1 MDEISIEVIS
11 EKLGNKT
18 QIEIVNMIKEVIKE
32 LGLRNMRILEK
43 EVFDE
48 NITLKYGVIP
58 APSIAINGV
67 LMIIGRKPS
76 KKEIKDLILRATMTR
91 L

>member
-1 MDEISIEVIS
+1 MGEIVIEVIS
-11 EKLGNKT
+11 EKIGNKEHN
-18 QIEIVNMIKEVIKE
+18 EIVNIVREVIEEYKFK
-32 LGLRNMRILEK
+32 NVRIFER

-48 NITLKYGVIP
+48 NITPKYGVIP

-67 LMIIGRKPS
+67 LMVIGRKPL
-76 KKEIKDLILRATMTR
+76 KKEIKDLILRATMAS

>member
-1 MDEISIEVIS
+1 MDEIVIEVIS
-11 EKLGNKT
+11 EKIGSKEHS
-18 QIEIVNMIKEVIKE
+18 EIVNIVREVIEEYKFK
-32 LGLRNMRILEK
+32 NVRIFER

-58 APSIAINGV
+58 TPSIAINGV
-67 LMIIGRKPS
+67 LMVIGRKPL
-76 KKEIKDLILRATMTR
+76 KKEIKDLILRATMAN

>member
-11 EKLGNKT
+11 EKLGSKT

>member
-1 MDEISIEVIS
+1 MSEIVIEVIS
-11 EKLGNKT
+11 EKIGSKEHN
-18 QIEIVNMIKEVIKE
+18 EIMNMIREIIEECKFKNV
-32 LGLRNMRILEK
+32 RIFER

-67 LMIIGRKPS
+67 LMVIGRKPL
-76 KKEIKDLILRATMTR
+76 KKEIKDLILRAIMVN